1 MIRED
6 ISAGHRRLTGI
17 DNACGSEHEL
27 STFLLTTAEVAGHIG
42 QLLSADDDWSAGH
55 NVNYWVGPRSMP
67 MWLPASDAALP
78 AAELLAGE

>member
-17 DNACGSEHEL
+17 YNAGGSEHGL

-42 QLLSADDDWSAGH
+42 QLLSADDDWPISGLTQDE
-55 NVNYWVGPRSMP
+55 VV
-67 MWLPASDAALP
+67 
-78 AAELLAGE
+78 LLLGEISG